1 MGTAENSCARRAAPI
16 ESESAGGHGMRD
28 RGPLKRRW
36 LVRSVLMRCRL
47 AYMSLAAG
55 GSLLVL
61 EGCDPNARETVLSG
75 VEAAT
80 TGLFSTFI
88 AAFF

>member
-1 MGTAENSCARRAAPI
+1 
-16 ESESAGGHGMRD
+16 MR
-28 RGPLKRRW
+28 
-36 LVRSVLMRCRL
+36 SFLMRCRI
-47 AYMSLAAG
+47 AYVSLAAG

-88 AAFF
+88 AAFFQSLISQDETATTITAVLHALPIA

>member
-1 MGTAENSCARRAAPI
+1 
-16 ESESAGGHGMRD
+16 MR
-28 RGPLKRRW
+28 
-36 LVRSVLMRCRL
+36 SFLMRCRI
-47 AYMSLAAG
+47 AYVSLAAG

-88 AAFF
+88 AAFFQSLISQDETATTITAVLHSLPIA

>member
-1 MGTAENSCARRAAPI
+1 
-16 ESESAGGHGMRD
+16 MR
-28 RGPLKRRW
+28 
-36 LVRSVLMRCRL
+36 SILMRCRI
-47 AYMSLAAG
+47 SLLSMAAG
-55 GSLLVL
+55 GSMLVL

-88 AAFF
+88 SAFFQSLVTQDQAATTITAVLHALPVA